1 MNQRERD
8 IESLLY
14 SHPDLLPPLW
24 FSGGGVSRWLARQYS
39 VPSGRIDLLG
49 VADFPSYKSL
59 VVVELKSGAIDSR
72 AVAQVC
78 RYANDLQHILDAV
91 CSKVDGLLTE
101 SDSKVHKVLIGERI
115 DRKVFLEAEG
125 VGAICLGH
133 QLQDGVLSVGR
144 FELAGGRRWNDYA
157 QLADD
162 SPFEYWMRQAQ
173 IEREYIKRG
182 HQ

>member
-14 SHPDLLPPLW
+14 SRPDLLPPLW

-49 VADFPSYKSL
+49 IAEFSDHKSL
-59 VVVELKSGAIDSR
+59 VVVELKSGVIDSR

-78 RYANDLQHILDAV
+78 RYANDLQHILDAI
-91 CSKVDGLLTE
+91 CSRVDGLLTE
-101 SDSKVHKVLIGERI
+101 ADSTVHKVLIGESV
-115 DRKVFLEAEG
+115 DRKTYFEAEG

-144 FELAGGRRWNDYA
+144 FELTDSRRWSAYN
-157 QLADD
+157 QLAED

-173 IEREYIKRG
+173 IEREYIRRG
-182 HQ
+182 RQ